1 MPRPPAAGP
10 GNPELEKRV
19 SKAEK
24 ALDDILDELKKLRDD
39 DDDDDDE
46 DEPRKEHKGKDKK
59 KKS

>member
-39 DDDDDDE
+39 DDDDE

>member
-39 DDDDDDE
+39 DDDDDE